1 MTTFGNLATVKI
13 PRHLQFT
20 YLSHAQRVL
29 RYYKKHCRHIEWCAF
44 TRVPAR
50 LGRVE
55 LRRLID
61 SHKDEKDFVKA
72 TELLERGEQQVLSYW
87 FFNNNHNFSP
97 GGTCYDRYQY
107 FPDYTIDYWHP
118 LEKAQ
123 YPKYFATREIRK
135 MEHILWWHEKYGADP
150 EQKTIEEMMDD
161 VAEQR
166 KVAKEAEERKAIDK

>member
-1 MTTFGNLATVKI
+1 MLGLHFVQK
-13 PRHLQFT
+13 HT
-20 YLSHAQRVL
+20 Y
-29 RYYKKHCRHIEWCAF
+29 HCVYIF
-44 TRVPAR
+44 
-50 LGRVE
+50 
-55 LRRLID
+55 
-61 SHKDEKDFVKA
+61 
-72 TELLERGEQQVLSYW
+72 Q
-87 FFNNNHNFSP
+87 
-97 GGTCYDRYQY
+97 
-107 FPDYTIDYWHP
+107 TIDYWHP